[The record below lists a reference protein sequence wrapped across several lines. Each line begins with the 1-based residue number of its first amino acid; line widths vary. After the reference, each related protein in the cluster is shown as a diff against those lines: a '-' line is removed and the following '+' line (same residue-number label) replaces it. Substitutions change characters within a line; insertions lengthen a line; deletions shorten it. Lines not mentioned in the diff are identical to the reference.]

1 MSETE
6 LLKIIY
12 SQVNGQDGRKVE
24 AVMRIVPEE
33 EEEEYLPSCEGVLKI
48 WQRWKIF
55 YCDYILHK
63 P

>member
-6 LLKIIY
+6 LLKIID

-33 EEEEYLPSCEGVLKI
+33 EEEEEEYLPS
-48 WQRWKIF
+48 
-55 YCDYILHK
+55 
-63 P
+63 